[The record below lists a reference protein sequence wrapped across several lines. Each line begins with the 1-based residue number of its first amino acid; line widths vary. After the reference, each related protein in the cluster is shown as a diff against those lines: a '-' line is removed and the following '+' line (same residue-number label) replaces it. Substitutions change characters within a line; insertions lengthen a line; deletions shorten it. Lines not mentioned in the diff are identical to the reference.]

1 MCRAPIVKKSARP
14 SSSASNTDNLGSG
27 IESGDTKIDVSDEN
41 GESETRL
48 GVEVFEEEMVQ
59 VLRCENSGEIDDEM
73 QPMRRSVSLDFLLAS
88 KTSEALVNSNNQLTE
103 QIVSSIRISL
113 SCSGK

>member
-41 GESETRL
+41 GEK
-48 GVEVFEEEMVQ
+48 MVQ

-73 QPMRRSVSLDFLLAS
+73 QPMRRSVSLDLLSAS
-88 KTSEALVNSNNQLTE
+88 KTSEALVNSNNQLIE